1 MRIRA
6 VLRRRG
12 EARSGPLR
20 AGELLVDPWRREV
33 RVDGHLVKL
42 AKKEFELLHT
52 LASDPLRVFS
62 KEELLRDVWGF
73 RAEGRTRTLDSHA
86 SRLRRKL
93 DPDGRRF
100 VVNVWGYGYRLLNG
114 PESPLQEEL
123 SVNGAG
129 W

>member
-1 MRIRA
+1 
-6 VLRRRG
+6 
-12 EARSGPLR
+12 
-20 AGELLVDPWRREV
+20 V
-33 RVDGHLVKL
+33 RVDGRPVKL

-52 LASDPLRVFS
+52 LAGDPLRVFS

-73 RAEGRTRTLDSHA
+73 RARGNTRTLDSHA

-93 DPDGRRF
+93 DPEGRRF
-100 VVNVWGYGYRLLNG
+100 VVNVWGYGYRLLHG
-114 PESPLQEEL
+114 PESSAPAGEL